1 MEKGIAGPGEGTAMT
16 KTEVADA
23 VHQGMMR
30 YEMAKGAA
38 AAIVL
43 ASLVVVCGGVYLIR
57 KMMEE

>member
-1 MEKGIAGPGEGTAMT
+1 MT

-23 VHQGMMR
+23 VYQGMMR

-38 AAIVL
+38 AAIAL
-43 ASLVVVCGGVYLIR
+43 AFLVVVCGGVYLIR